1 MDMPANRF
9 KRRLKGGEAQIGL
22 WVTLPG
28 GFPAEIVA
36 GAGFD
41 WLCFDTEHSP
51 NDPIGALAQM
61 QAAAAHPV
69 SALCR
74 PAWNDP
80 VLIKRF
86 LDAGAQT
93 LVIPYVQSAA
103 EAEAAVRAMRY
114 PPGGF
119 RGVSLMTRAN
129 HFGRVPGYLDRA
141 EEELCLLVQIETP
154 EAVSRIEE
162 IAAVDGV
169 DALFIGPSDLGVSMG
184 ERGLTDKVRAA
195 VEDAVRR
202 IVATGKAAG
211 ILTTPD
217 FARRCGDL
225 GATVLGLGIDLGLLA
240 RGADALARDFR
251 QGAIQAG
258 SKP

>member
-1 MDMPANRF
+1 MDMPVNRF
-9 KRRLKGGEAQIGL
+9 RRRLGAGETQIGL
-22 WVTLPG
+22 WVTAPG
-28 GFPAEIVA
+28 GYLAEVVA
-36 GAGFD
+36 PAGFD

-51 NDPIGALAQM
+51 NDPIGVIAQM
-61 QAAAAHPV
+61 QAAAAWPV
-69 SALCR
+69 SAICR

-93 LVIPYVQSAA
+93 LLIPYVQSAA

-114 PPGGF
+114 PPRGM
-119 RGVSLMTRAN
+119 RGVSLLTRAN
-129 HFGRVPGYLDRA
+129 RFGRVADYLDRA

-154 EAVSRIEE
+154 EALSRIEE

-169 DALFIGPSDLGVSMG
+169 DGLFIGPSDLATAMG
-184 ERGLTDKVRAA
+184 ERGLSDALRAA
-195 VEDAVRR
+195 VEEAIPR

-217 FARRCGDL
+217 FARRCADL
-225 GATVLGLGIDLGLLA
+225 GATVLGIGVDIAILA
-240 RGADALARDFR
+240 RGADALAQGFR
-251 QGAIQAG
+251 QAG
-258 SKP
+258 TKP